1 MRSAPETDFRLSHV
15 YVKPLPRRKCQG
27 ASDGDSMPGRR
38 ILVDGYNLSLE
49 KGTGIATYARN
60 LTFALKDI
68 GHTVDMLYGLRL
80 PPLKYPA
87 AREMTFFDP
96 ASSRPPRWL
105 DGYERM
111 RFAATWWKDRV
122 AKPVPRTGLVIE
134 TNFRARMPRFDG
146 LYNVDG
152 LYAKANGLHRHM
164 GLPTT
169 VRFAGPSPDIAHWTC
184 PLPIRAK
191 RAKNIYTIHDLVPM
205 RLPFTTLDVNH
216 RFVRLMEWIAA
227 TADHIV
233 TISETS
239 KRDIVNLLGVPEE
252 KITNTYQAVDIPKA
266 YLDKPQDIV
275 ADELKGM
282 FGLDHKGYF
291 LFFGAIEPKKNL
303 GRLIQGY
310 LASGLKQPLVI
321 IGEEAWLSDQE
332 LRFLAGDHADHLSRL
347 VQSGDT
353 TQMRRDIRRFGY
365 APFPVLISLIR
376 GAIAVA
382 APSLYEGF
390 GLPALEAMLCG
401 TPVITSSEG
410 ASPEIAGDAALLVD
424 PYDPTQIRDALRA
437 IAGDP
442 ERAGEM
448 AAKGRDRAAAFSVER
463 YRENLAA
470 LYDKLESHG

>member
-1 MRSAPETDFRLSHV
+1 
-15 YVKPLPRRKCQG
+15 
-27 ASDGDSMPGRR
+27 MPGRR

-60 LTFALKDI
+60 LTFAVKEI
-68 GHTVDMLYGLRL
+68 GHTVDVLYGLRL
-80 PPLKYPA
+80 PPPKYAA

-96 ASSRPPRWL
+96 AGRSPPRWV
-105 DGYERM
+105 DNYERM
-111 RFAATWWKDRV
+111 LFAATCWTSRL
-122 AKPVPRTGLVIE
+122 ARPVPRTGLVIE

-146 LYNVDG
+146 LFNIDG
-152 LYAKANGLHRHM
+152 LYAKASGLHRYL

-169 VRFAGPSPDIAHWTC
+169 VRFDGSGPDVAHWTC

-191 RAKNIYTIHDLVPM
+191 GAKNIYTIHDLVPM
-205 RLPFTTLDVNH
+205 RLPFTTLDVNQ
-216 RFVRLMEWIAA
+216 RFVRLMQWIAA

-252 KITNTYQAVDIPKA
+252 KITNTYQAVDIPQA
-266 YLDKPQDIV
+266 YLDKPQDVV
-275 ADELKGM
+275 ADEVKGM

-321 IGEEAWLSDQE
+321 VGEEAWLSDQE
-332 LRFLAGDHADHLSRL
+332 LRFLAGDHVDHLSRL
-347 VQSGDT
+347 VRLGEV

-424 PYDPTQIRDALRA
+424 PYDPSQIRDALRA
-437 IAGDP
+437 IAGNA
-442 ERAGEM
+442 ERAGDLIE
-448 AAKGRDRAAAFSVER
+448 KGRRRAAFFSKEK
-463 YRENLAA
+463 YQADLAK
-470 LYDKLESHG
+470 LYAKLSG